1 VCYASAGHVNT
12 MKNILLSLSFILA
25 VGCASLS
32 SASAEGA
39 KMRSV
44 VELFTSQGC
53 SSCPKA
59 DAYLAELAN
68 RDDVIALSWHVDYW
82 NYLGWSDTFS
92 KPEFS
97 DRQRRYAASF
107 RSDNYYTPQMVVN
120 GRNHTVGSQKPKVEA
135 MLSAQRNA
143 QQAPNIEVLA
153 KKVGDELRIAVSE
166 DALVNNTKISAGA
179 TLWLVMFDKKRKVI
193 IERGENAG
201 SEITYHNV
209 VRTQTMLGMVRGGS
223 LNVALPIAE
232 LKRQGFDGC
241 ALLLQTTN
249 ENGLPGPI
257 IGATVVSSL

>member
-1 VCYASAGHVNT
+1 
-12 MKNILLSLSFILA
+12 MKRLLSILSILA
-25 VGCASLS
+25 LATLTSLS
-32 SASAEGA
+32 AAAAEDVRTDTEPGS

-59 DAYLAELAN
+59 DRYLGKLAA

-107 RSDNYYTPQMVVN
+107 KSRNYYTPQMVVN
-120 GRNHTVGSQKPKVEA
+120 GRDHTVGSQENKVEA
-135 MLSAQRNA
+135 LLAA
-143 QQAPNIEVLA
+143 HIAAKQAPRIVVNA
-153 KKVGDELRIAVSE
+153 RKVGDELRISVGGDSE
-166 DALVNNTKISAGA
+166 SKTMGSEA
-179 TLWLVMFDKKRKVI
+179 TLWLVMFDKTRKVM

-209 VRTQTMLGMVRGGS
+209 VRGKTMLGMVKGGT
-223 LNVALPIAE
+223 LDVALPIAE
-232 LKRQGFDGC
+232 LKRRGFDGC
-241 ALLLQTTN
+241 ALLLQTMDV
-249 ENGLPGPI
+249 NGLPGPI
-257 IGATVVSSL
+257 IGATVVNSL